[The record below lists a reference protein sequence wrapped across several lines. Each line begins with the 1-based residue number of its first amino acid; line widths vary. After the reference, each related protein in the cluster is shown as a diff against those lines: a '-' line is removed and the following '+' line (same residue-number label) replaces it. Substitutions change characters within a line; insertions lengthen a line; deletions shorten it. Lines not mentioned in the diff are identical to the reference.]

1 VTVPDSPDTAQE
13 GRVEAFITQL
23 TGARD
28 GQRSFVSVVVRY
40 GGKEARLQI
49 ESDATLIEQ
58 KALPEAVR
66 NELAGLI
73 DALEAM
79 SESET
84 PIAVRLGP
92 VAVQTEDR

>member
-1 VTVPDSPDTAQE
+1 VTDPDLPETAE
-13 GRVEAFITQL
+13 DGPVEAFITQL

-79 SESET
+79 SEGET
-84 PIAVRLGP
+84 PIGVRLRP
-92 VAVQTEDR
+92 LAVQTEAR